1 MHIHVIA
8 YTLVSEI
15 RGFRKWFQIRVELTH
30 PENAYGMFC
39 SLLWASIGFSKHI
52 NLHWS
57 TILE

>member
-39 SLLWASIGFSKHI
+39 SLLWASIGVSMHI
-52 NLHWS
+52 NLH
-57 TILE
+57 